1 MNNKELNHTISLD
14 TRQKQFETFVC
25 QNSLPNAEWRAIDGT
40 NRIYYVSN
48 KGRVLSLYGKT
59 ALVLKPYLRG
69 GNNCENG
76 YYTVYINGKNRRV
89 HQLVALAFIGK
100 PPDGC
105 IVHHKDG
112 NRLNNELENLQYT
125 TQAQNMIE
133 YFKLK
138 KEQKQKKEEAET
150 TE

>member
-1 MNNKELNHTISLD
+1 MNTKNSEFSAKQQE
-14 TRQKQFETFVC
+14 RQKQFETFVC
-25 QNSLPNAEWRAIDGT
+25 QNSLPNEEWRAIDGT

-105 IVHHKDG
+105 IVPMA
-112 NRLNNELENLQYT
+112 LV
-125 TQAQNMIE
+125 
-133 YFKLK
+133 
-138 KEQKQKKEEAET
+138 
-150 TE
+150 